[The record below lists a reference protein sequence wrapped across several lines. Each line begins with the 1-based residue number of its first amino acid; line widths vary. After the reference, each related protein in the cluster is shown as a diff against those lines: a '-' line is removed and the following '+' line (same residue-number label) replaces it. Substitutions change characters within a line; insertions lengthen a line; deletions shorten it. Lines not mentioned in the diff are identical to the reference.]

1 MEKRGKVNEAQLKAD
16 QAARER
22 MISDFTA
29 KATDAYSKILT
40 RYPVMDR
47 ADDAKARLIALHQPV
62 PRPTKA
68 ALALNK
74 AEDAA
79 RRQQTMM
86 SSVHGRGAEAPGCEC
101 SDQCGQ
107 PDAGGQRPC

>member
-1 MEKRGKVNEAQLKAD
+1 MTRPP
-16 QAARER
+16 RER

-68 ALALNK
+68 MLALNK
-74 AEDAA
+74 RKT
-79 RRQQTMM
+79 RRGV
-86 SSVHGRGAEAPGCEC
+86 SKP
-101 SDQCGQ
+101 
-107 PDAGGQRPC
+107 